1 MNARW
6 RRFATVLI
14 AAAAAFACTVA
25 PALAAETI
33 VGPETGERAG
43 QLNDPLGVAVD
54 QSSGTVFVADRN
66 NWRIDEFDTAG
77 HFLLAFGVGVRTGA
91 RELQSCTAV
100 CVRGLTGGVSDGFTP
115 ASVAVDQASHD
126 VYVSD
131 VGGYR
136 VEKYTAKG
144 EFLLMFGGEV
154 NRTEVE
160 KREEEE
166 AKSEPVTVTREEEDI
181 CTETQLVAGESC
193 GPGLKSESPGSFV
206 SYGEGLGESP
216 QLFPMAVDGE
226 GHVWV
231 GDVGRLEEFS
241 SEGVFMSELKLPGA
255 GAVES
260 LAVDAFGDLNV
271 VSSEVAGVRKLE
283 PDGAVVFTVD
293 AAGHPNAVALDPV
306 SGALFVSDQE
316 EPSQTVNYGKATLLE
331 FDSSGVQTEAFGAG
345 EVLGGPK
352 GNALAFDGATGRLY
366 VASHA
371 SSPSPS
377 AVQAFALPAPG
388 PLVQSGSTVAG
399 PVAKTGATLN
409 ATVDPEDAAT
419 TYHFQYVD
427 QRSFESEG
435 GFASPHTVTTT
446 ESASIGEDF
455 AGHQASFEIEAGRLT
470 PGTAYRFRVVAT
482 NTNAHGGVDGEAGSF
497 ETLPPARVDS
507 TTVSR
512 VTSSSAT
519 LESEIDPLGAAT
531 TYRFEYLTEA
541 EFQADGEGFS
551 GPDLPVVAPQPE
563 APLGSGEGD
572 VPVSVHLQG
581 LAAVTE
587 YRYRVVARNALGA
600 EPGPVGSFTTQAARG
615 SVALLDGREWEL
627 VSPADKHGASIES
640 IRTEGGS
647 TQAAVGGGAMTF
659 MAYSPTEGQP
669 AGYANMVQVLAV
681 RGSDGWTSRD
691 IGIPHER
698 ATTTAIGQGQEDRI
712 FSEDLSTAV
721 VQPFGTFIPSSSPL
735 ALAPREA
742 SEQTAFL
749 RTDYGSGGG
758 VCAESC
764 YRPLVSGASGYANVP
779 AGTVFGEEGKCPP
792 QERCGPQFLDA
803 SPDLSHVVLTS
814 SAPLTPGANSDALY
828 EWTAGKLA
836 LVSVLPK
843 TGEPAPEA
851 QLASAHEHRH
861 SVSTDGR
868 VFWNT
873 VNGHLYVW
881 DPATGASTQL
891 DAVQGGSGG
900 GQVSPGFKGASADGS
915 RVFFTDQ
922 QSLTPGAGGGS
933 GDGEGDLYECELVE
947 AGGELSCR
955 LSDLTP
961 PNTRNEEGRVQG
973 VVDVS
978 GDGSWVYFVA
988 DGVLAQGAVPGGCPG
1003 SSPADVT
1010 CNLYVW
1016 HDGTTRLV
1024 AVLSGEDSNDW
1035 GALVNL
1041 TARVSP
1047 DGRWLAFMSERELT
1061 GYDNRDAV
1069 SGMRD
1074 TEVYLYHANPGPSGG
1089 LEPGRLVCASCDPSG
1104 ARPVGAENGE
1114 SQRIGVITGLWNKD
1128 KWLAAYVPG
1137 WTPFELQDALY
1148 QSRYLSD
1155 SGRLFFNSGDALV
1168 PQDVN
1173 GAWDVYEYEPP
1184 GVGSCT
1190 EASAT
1195 FSQRSGGCVDLI
1207 SSGQSAQESGFLDA
1221 SETGGDVFF
1230 MTTARLVAQDYD
1242 TAVDIYDA
1250 HECTSAEPCF
1260 PAVAAVPPACGTGDA
1275 CKPAPTPQPAIFG
1288 APASATFT
1296 GAGNVSASPANVKPK
1311 SSKVKPKSST
1321 GARKLKQALRVCHGE
1336 RGRRRRSCER
1346 RAKARYAA
1354 RRRSQ
1359 TTKRDRG

>member
-14 AAAAAFACTVA
+14 AATAAFACTVA
-25 PALAAETI
+25 PALAAETL

-43 QLNDPLGVAVD
+43 QLNDPTAVAVD

-77 HFLLAFGVGVRTGA
+77 HFLLTFGVGVRTGA

-100 CVRGLTGGVSDGFTP
+100 CVMGLTGGVSDGFTP

-131 VGGYR
+131 EGGYR

-166 AKSEPVTVTREEEDI
+166 AKSEPVTVTREEEDL

-193 GPGLKSESPGSFV
+193 GPGVKSASSGSFL
-206 SYGEGLGESP
+206 SEGENVAEGP

-241 SEGVFMSELKLPGA
+241 SEGAFMSELKLPGA

-260 LAVDAFGDLNV
+260 LAVDAFGDLYV

-293 AAGHPNAVALDPV
+293 AAGHPNALALDPV

-316 EPSQTVNYGKATLLE
+316 KPGNTATDGTATLLE

-366 VASHA
+366 VASVT
-371 SSPSPS
+371 SSPEPS
-377 AVQAFALPAPG
+377 AVQAFAPPAPG
-388 PLVQSGSTVAG
+388 PLVQFGSTVAG

-427 QRSFESEG
+427 QGSFESEG

-455 AGHQASFEIEAGRLT
+455 AGHQVSFEIEAGRLT
-470 PGTAYRFRVVAT
+470 PGTAYRFRVVAR
-482 NTNAHGGVDGEAGSF
+482 NANAPGGVDGEAASF
-497 ETLPPARVDS
+497 ETLPPARVDA
-507 TTVSR
+507 TTASR

-519 LESEIDPLGAAT
+519 VEAEVAPLGDAT

-541 EFQADGEGFS
+541 EYQADGEGFA
-551 GPDLPVVAPQPE
+551 GPDRPAVAPEPE
-563 APLGSGEGD
+563 APIGAGQGD
-572 VPVSVHLQG
+572 VAVFQHLQG
-581 LAAVTE
+581 LLAGTV
-587 YRYRVVARNALGA
+587 YRYRVVAHNALGT
-600 EPGPVGSFTTQAARG
+600 EPGLVESFTTQAAHG
-615 SVALLDGREWEL
+615 ALALLDGREWEL
-627 VSPADKHGASIES
+627 VSPADKHGALIHAFSFEA
-640 IRTEGGS
+640 GLA
-647 TQAAVGGGAMTF
+647 QAAVGGGAMTF
-659 MAYSPTEGQP
+659 QTFSPTEGGP
-669 AGYANMVQVLAV
+669 AGYTNLVQVLSV
-681 RGSDGWTSRD
+681 RGPGGWVSQD
-691 IGIPHER
+691 IALPHEH
-698 ATTTAIGQGQEDRI
+698 ATGASIGEGQEYRF
-712 FSEDLSTAV
+712 FSEDLSAAV
-721 VQPFGTFIPSSSPL
+721 VQPFGSFIPSSSPF

-749 RTDYGSGGG
+749 RSNYGSGGG
-758 VCAESC
+758 ACVESC
-764 YRPLVSGASGYANVP
+764 YRPLVTGAAGYANVP
-779 AGTVFGEEGKCPP
+779 TGTAFGEEGRCPP
-792 QERCGPQFLDA
+792 VLICGPAFVDA
-803 SPDLSHVVLTS
+803 SPDLRHVVLTS
-814 SAPLTPGANSDALY
+814 SVPLIPGANRDALY
-828 EWTAGKLA
+828 EWTAGRLA
-836 LVSVLPK
+836 LVNVLPK

-851 QLASAHEHRH
+851 HVASGTYQSQPRRA
-861 SVSTDGR
+861 VSEDGR
-868 VFWNT
+868 VFWSKK
-873 VNGHLYVW
+873 NGHLYVW
-881 DPATGASTQL
+881 DATTGASTQL
-891 DAVQGGSGG
+891 DTVQGGSGG
-900 GQVSPGFKGASADGS
+900 GQVSPDFKGASADGS
-915 RVFFTDQ
+915 KVFFTDQ
-922 QSLTPGAGGGS
+922 QSLMPGAGGGS

-961 PNTRNEEGRVQG
+961 PNARNEEARVQG
-973 VVDVS
+973 VVEVS
-978 GDGSWVYFVA
+978 SDGSWVYFVA
-988 DGVLAQGAVPGGCPG
+988 DGVLAPGAMPGGCG
-1003 SSPADVT
+1003 SSPAGVT

-1024 AVLSGEDSNDW
+1024 AVLSAEDSHDW
-1035 GALVNL
+1035 FQLSEMA
-1041 TARVSP
+1041 ARVSP
-1047 DGRWLAFMSERELT
+1047 DGQWLAFMSERELT
-1061 GYDNRDAV
+1061 EYDNRDAV
-1069 SGMRD
+1069 GGKRD
-1074 TEVYLYHANPGPSGG
+1074 EEVYLYHAKLGPSGA
-1089 LEPGRLVCASCDPSG
+1089 LEPGELVCASCDPTG
-1104 ARPVGAENGE
+1104 ARPVGVEVEDG
-1114 SQRIGVITGLWNKD
+1114 SMMGDTGWRNR
-1128 KWLAAYVPG
+1128 WLAADILG
-1137 WTPFELQDALY
+1137 WATSSLDEALY

-1155 SGRLFFNSGDALV
+1155 SGRLFFNSNDALV

-1173 GAWDVYEYEPP
+1173 GTWDVYEYEPP

-1190 EASAT
+1190 EANAA
-1195 FSQRSGGCVDLI
+1195 FSTRSGGCVGLV
-1207 SSGQSAQESGFLDA
+1207 SSGQSAEASEFMDA

-1230 MTTARLVAQDYD
+1230 LTAGRLVAQDYD
-1242 TAVDIYDA
+1242 TALDVYDA
-1250 HECTSAEPCF
+1250 HECTSAAPCF
-1260 PAVAAVPPACGTGDA
+1260 PAAAAVPPPCGTGDA
-1275 CKPAPTPQPAIFG
+1275 CKPGPTPQPTIYG

-1296 GAGNVSASPANVKPK
+1296 GAGNVTSALPAAVKA
-1311 SSKVKPKSST
+1311 KSST
-1321 GARKLKQALRVCHGE
+1321 RAQKLVRALRTCHSE
-1336 RGRRRRSCER
+1336 RRRQRRECER
-1346 RAKARYAA
+1346 RARARYAT
-1354 RRRSQ
+1354 RRRSG
-1359 TTKRDRG
+1359 TTRKNGR